1 MRTADG
7 TGLLPA
13 HPPRKILMALT
24 SHAQLGDTGRTTGFH
39 LPEAA
44 RPWKIFTD
52 AGYVIDLVSPR
63 GGRPPMHGADV
74 TDSVQMAFL
83 DDASISEQLANTR
96 RPAEVTPSDY
106 EAILF
111 VGGHGAMWDFPGDA
125 ALARV
130 TRDVYEGG
138 GVVAAVSHGLA
149 ALVDVRLSDDS
160 HLIDGK
166 RLTAF
171 TNAEEEAVGLT
182 SVVPF
187 PLRSRLEERGGR
199 HAAVSHFEANVVVDG
214 SLVTGQNPASA
225 AGVGKAT
232 VAVLSQL
239 SGWAA
244 V

>member
-1 MRTADG
+1 
-7 TGLLPA
+7 
-13 HPPRKILMALT
+13 MALT
-24 SHAQLGDTGRTTGFH
+24 SHAQLGETGRTTGFH
-39 LPEAA
+39 LPQAA
-44 RPWKIFTD
+44 HPWKIFTD
-52 AGYVIDLVSPR
+52 AGYAVDLVSPR
-63 GGRPPMHGADV
+63 GGRPPMGGADV

-83 DDASISEQLANTR
+83 DDVPVSEQLANTR

-111 VGGHGAMWDFPGDA
+111 VGGHGAMWDLPGDA
-125 ALARV
+125 ALARL

-138 GVVAAVSHGLA
+138 GVVAAVSHGAA
-149 ALVDVRLSDDS
+149 ALVDVRLSDNS
-160 HLIDGK
+160 RLIDGK

-182 SVVPF
+182 AVMPF
-187 PLRSRLEERGGR
+187 LLKSRLEERGGR
-199 HAAVSHFEANVVVDG
+199 HTAVSRFEANVVVDG
-214 SLVTGQNPASA
+214 CLVTGQNPASA
-225 AGVGKAT
+225 AGVGRAT